1 MLRTNK
7 FRNGFEGTL
16 KVGNGIYREE
26 CCIWF
31 VEQMS
36 RRKVVAVLLGT
47 RKHYMRVCMIH
58 AIDNDVQLH
67 HT

>member
-1 MLRTNK
+1 MLRTNE
-7 FRNGFEGTL
+7 FRNSFEGTL
-16 KVGNGIYREE
+16 KLKENFGKNVVFGL
-26 CCIWF
+26 WK
-31 VEQMS
+31 QMS

-47 RKHYMRVCMIH
+47 RKHYMRVRMIH

>member
-1 MLRTNK
+1 MLRTNQL
-7 FRNGFEGTL
+7 RNGFEGTL
-16 KVGNGIYREE
+16 KVMEYIDIGK
-26 CCIWF
+26 IWF